1 MFLGQKHTKKW
12 DDKDRDLSE
21 YRLSEFSRKLKDLE
35 ELRFYYNKN
44 INKTS
49 QDEEFDVYIIRSIKK
64 GAPDIQDFALVNPKI
79 KKTIK
84 RTKKKILE
92 DIKTLDDLELQKAL
106 IAEITDEFLQKY
118 KKRDYHDTKQEVQ
131 FEDKEKLA

>member
-44 INKTS
+44 INKPAATFVISGDLFKIYFDQTIDLNLIKENLVKRQNKCQEELNKVS
-49 QDEEFDVYIIRSIKK
+49 QRLDNKSFVDR
-64 GAPDIQDFALVNPKI
+64 APKNIVDQEKTNYSDLKNDIQKI
-79 KKTIK
+79 
-84 RTKKKILE
+84 
-92 DIKTLDDLELQKAL
+92 AL
-106 IAEITDEFLQKY
+106 ITESL
-118 KKRDYHDTKQEVQ
+118 
-131 FEDKEKLA
+131 